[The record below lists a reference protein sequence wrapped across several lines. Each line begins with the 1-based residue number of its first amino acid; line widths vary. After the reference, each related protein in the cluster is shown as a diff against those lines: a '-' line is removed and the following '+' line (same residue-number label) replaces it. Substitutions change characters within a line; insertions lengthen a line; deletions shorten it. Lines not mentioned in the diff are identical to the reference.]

1 MRKVGLFFGSF
12 NPPHIGHAIIARRAQ
27 EQFKLDEVQFI
38 VSPHNPFK
46 NKKSLAPSDVRL
58 NLVKIMCA
66 EMNYESNSKE
76 LGDKFYASNI
86 EFELSQPSY
95 TSETL
100 RFLENR
106 NKTQNVLKEKYYI
119 IMGADCLSQIDEWK
133 DYAYII
139 KNFQILLYPRLSY
152 FKIPPVVFGHL
163 IKTIEAPIMEL
174 SSTKIRE
181 NIKQNKSIQFL
192 VSPAILDYIKRT
204 KLYL

>member
-1 MRKVGLFFGSF
+1 MKKIGLFFGSF
-12 NPPHIGHAIIARRAQ
+12 NPPHVGHALIARRAQ
-27 EQFKLDEVQFI
+27 EQFKLDEVWFI
-38 VSPHNPFK
+38 VSPYNPFK
-46 NKKSLAPSDVRL
+46 NKKTLASSDVRL
-58 NLVKIMCA
+58 NLVKIMCV

-86 EFELSQPSY
+86 EFGLPQPSY

-106 NKTQNVLKEKYYI
+106 NKTKNVLKEKYYI

-133 DYAYII
+133 DYDYII
-139 KNFQILLYPRLSY
+139 KNFQILVYPRLSY
-152 FKIPPVVFGHL
+152 FKIPPVVFGYS

-174 SSTKIRE
+174 SSTIIRK

-192 VSPAILDYIKRT
+192 VSPAVLVHIERS
-204 KLYL
+204 KLYR